1 MAWMIKSELLDKEQ
15 NDFITDEVKRNGHI
29 WVKGFAGSGKSVLLV
44 HALKDMIEKNPKA
57 KVLVVVYTLS
67 LVDLFKTGMKEL
79 GMPSTIPVITYYDFV
94 ANYNDRYDCIFC
106 DEVQDLPA
114 KVLLA
119 MENRSNKVI
128 VAGDSNQSIFEMEPK
143 WQEPVIQPESVGDY
157 IKNVRPYNLNT
168 IYRLTKSI
176 IAALSKLIP
185 GMDIWKAK
193 KDETKQDVQ
202 IRIYEAQSISQEVN
216 FIWEESQ
223 KGPNLRNQTSVIL
236 LPTHNEIIEFAQTL
250 LRTLNKPEWKFKPR
264 SFDVNKPREKQ
275 KPDYY
280 DLNSYLKQNGLK
292 IQYVGNDFGSLE
304 NSSKEKNVIVMTYD
318 SSKGLDFDNVF
329 LPFVNGSL
337 GGKRK
342 ISKTLFMVAMS
353 RSKVNL
359 FITYMG
365 YSHDYIDLF
374 KNGTNEFGIAITD
387 SKSISDLGQNIAR
400 PTTSN
405 NQFDY

>member
-15 NDFITDEVKRNGHI
+15 TDFITKETKRNGHI

-44 HALKDMIEKNPKA
+44 HALKDMIEENPNA
-57 KVLVVVYTLS
+57 KVLIVVYTLS

-79 GMPSTIPVITYYDFV
+79 GMPSSIPVITYYDFV
-94 ANYNDRYDCIFC
+94 ENYNDRYDCIFC

-114 KVLLA
+114 KVLIA
-119 MENRSNKVI
+119 MENRSSKII
-128 VAGDSNQSIFEMEPK
+128 VAGDSNQSIFEKDPK
-143 WQEPVIQPESVGDY
+143 WQEPVIEPESVGDL
-157 IKNVRPYNLNT
+157 INARTYNLNT

-202 IRIYEAQSISQEVN
+202 IRIYEAENRNQEVK
-216 FIWEESQ
+216 FVWEEAQ

-236 LPTHNEIIEFAQTL
+236 FPTHNEIIEFTNAML
-250 LRTLNKPEWKFKPR
+250 LTQNIPEWKFKPK
-264 SFDVNKPREKQ
+264 SFDVNKTREKQ
-275 KPDYY
+275 RPDYNNM
-280 DLNSYLKQNGLK
+280 NSYLKNEGLK

-304 NSSKEKNVIVMTYD
+304 NSTKDKNIIIMTYD
-318 SSKGLDFDNVF
+318 SAKGLDFDNVF
-329 LPFVNGSL
+329 MPFVNSSL
-337 GGKRK
+337 GGRRR

-359 FITYMG
+359 FLTYMG
-365 YSHDYIDLF
+365 YSHNYIDDF
-374 KNGTNEFGIAITD
+374 KNGTNEFGIPITD
-387 SKSISDLGQNIAR
+387 KKLIAEL
-400 PTTSN
+400 TSNKPKPSSGN

>member
-329 LPFVNGSL
+329 LPAC
-337 GGKRK
+337 GKLLYTK
-342 ISKTLFMVAMS
+342 NKMTLYQ
-353 RSKVNL
+353 
-359 FITYMG
+359 ITC
-365 YSHDYIDLF
+365 
-374 KNGTNEFGIAITD
+374 
-387 SKSISDLGQNIAR
+387 
-400 PTTSN
+400 P
-405 NQFDY
+405 